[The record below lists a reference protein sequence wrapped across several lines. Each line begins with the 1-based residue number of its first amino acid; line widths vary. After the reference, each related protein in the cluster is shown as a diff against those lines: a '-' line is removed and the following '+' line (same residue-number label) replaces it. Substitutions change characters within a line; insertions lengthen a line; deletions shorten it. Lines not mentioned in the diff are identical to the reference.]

1 MLSNHVT
8 LIGHLGAD
16 PRTLTTHDGD
26 LFTAGSIAISR
37 RYTNRSGSTVDD
49 TQWFGFVA
57 FGSKAE
63 RILTSLR
70 RGDRV
75 CLEGRLTCRSYTT
88 ATGEQR
94 QSVQVQVTHFEQLPK
109 LSARRAALV
118 ELIAEAESVA
128 AFDSAVDAK
137 PAATQALEA
146 PTAAPTVAT
155 QQASA
160 KTTASAKT
168 KSAVA
173 KTVQLPVQQKA
184 A

>member
-70 RGDRV
+70 RG
-75 CLEGRLTCRSYTT
+75 GPRLPR
-88 ATGEQR
+88 R
-94 QSVQVQVTHFEQLPK
+94 PPHLP
-109 LSARRAALV
+109 LLHHRHRRAAPKRPGAGHPLR
-118 ELIAEAESVA
+118 A
-128 AFDSAVDAK
+128 AA
-137 PAATQALEA
+137 QALRPPRRPSRA
-146 PTAAPTVAT
+146 HRRG
-155 QQASA
+155 
-160 KTTASAKT
+160 
-168 KSAVA
+168 
-173 KTVQLPVQQKA
+173 
-184 A
+184 